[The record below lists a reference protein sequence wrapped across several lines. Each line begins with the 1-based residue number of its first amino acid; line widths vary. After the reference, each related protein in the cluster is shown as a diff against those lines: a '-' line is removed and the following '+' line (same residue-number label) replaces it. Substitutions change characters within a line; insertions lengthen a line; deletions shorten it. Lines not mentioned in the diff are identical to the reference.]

1 MWSWEAIIR
10 QRQRGLPVA
19 SWCQVQLIVSG
30 SFLPTP
36 CSSTGWTGQL
46 HCNRFIDQ
54 LSIKPMYTAKID
66 LSKSCPSL
74 KFSRCNFD
82 KCYFLYSNEKAYCKC
97 SWFELDELFA
107 VSCSCLGKDLKEP
120 NGVLKHNEKEQL
132 HTMYHE
138 SQGFQLQEHT
148 NTIC

>member
-1 MWSWEAIIR
+1 MQCW
-10 QRQRGLPVA
+10 QMLFFV
-19 SWCQVQLIVSG
+19 
-30 SFLPTP
+30 F
-36 CSSTGWTGQL
+36 
-46 HCNRFIDQ
+46 
-54 LSIKPMYTAKID
+54 K
-66 LSKSCPSL
+66 
-74 KFSRCNFD
+74 
-82 KCYFLYSNEKAYCKC
+82 EKAYRKC
-97 SWFELDELFA
+97 AWFELDELFA